1 MYLEEP
7 WWMFQGITITSPE
20 WGYNY
25 FWVAFLSTCNLVTRQ
40 TAFPY
45 SVIMFLLLKIAELT
59 VKYAELEEKLLEMRA
74 KSRAEAERFFDEE
87 IDCRLDIISRQVARI
102 DTRLFTYHEVIIR
115 IIQRFTF
122 LYLIHKYKYILTVC
136 CYCLSHK
143 TWGKRIFKHLKK
155 FWMSGQTC
163 IWRQ

>member
-1 MYLEEP
+1 MNV
-7 WWMFQGITITSPE
+7 SRHH
-20 WGYNY
+20 YNKSRMGLQL
-25 FWVAFLSTCNLVTRQ
+25 FLSCVPLYMYILVTRQ

-45 SVIMFLLLKIAELT
+45 SVIIFLLLKIAELT

-143 TWGKRIFKHLKK
+143 T
-155 FWMSGQTC
+155 
-163 IWRQ
+163 

>member
-1 MYLEEP
+1 MY
-7 WWMFQGITITSPE
+7 I
-20 WGYNY
+20 
-25 FWVAFLSTCNLVTRQ
+25 LVTRQ

-45 SVIMFLLLKIAELT
+45 SVIIFLLLKIAELT

-122 LYLIHKYKYILTVC
+122 LYLIHK
-136 CYCLSHK
+136 
-143 TWGKRIFKHLKK
+143 
-155 FWMSGQTC
+155 
-163 IWRQ
+163 